1 MSTEEVRKAVAA
13 WLAHWYPEAVCAAVV
28 VQLPDGMP
36 NEVLVVKSALRPS
49 GVGEQFCEDAEANRT
64 LTAIVRGG

>member
-28 VQLPDGMP
+28 VQLPDGLP
-36 NEVLVVKSALRPS
+36 NEVLVLKSVSAMESQSNTDSDQAEQSS
-49 GVGEQFCEDAEANRT
+49 G
-64 LTAIVRGG
+64 LTAGSPV